1 LIQTIYDQHFEGL
14 ERVESYL
21 KSWQSLIGEIDEPT
35 YNNVLERLNL
45 QLENARNWRD
55 QVNTYFYRMSGIPDE
70 KGREIY
76 R

>member
-1 LIQTIYDQHFEGL
+1 M
-14 ERVESYL
+14 ESYL
-21 KSWQSLIGEIDEPT
+21 KSWQTLIGEIDELT
-35 YNNVLERLNL
+35 YNNVLERLKL

>member
-1 LIQTIYDQHFEGL
+1 MIQTIYDQHFEGS

-21 KSWQSLIGEIDEPT
+21 KSWQTLIGEIDELT
-35 YNNVLERLNL
+35 YNNVLERLKL

-70 KGREIY
+70 IGREIY

>member
-1 LIQTIYDQHFEGL
+1 LIQTIYDQHFEGF

-21 KSWQSLIGEIDEPT
+21 KSWQTLIGEIDELT
-35 YNNVLERLNL
+35 FKNVLERLKL

-70 KGREIY
+70 IGREIY

>member
-1 LIQTIYDQHFEGL
+1 MTSILKAF

-21 KSWQSLIGEIDEPT
+21 KSWQTLIGEIDELT
-35 YNNVLERLNL
+35 YNNVLERLKL

-70 KGREIY
+70 IGREIY

>member
-1 LIQTIYDQHFEGL
+1 MIQTIYDQHFEGL

-21 KSWQSLIGEIDEPT
+21 KSWQALIGEIDELT
-35 YNNVLERLNL
+35 YNNVLERLKL

-70 KGREIY
+70 IGREIY

>member
-1 LIQTIYDQHFEGL
+1 MIQTIYDQHFEGL

-21 KSWQSLIGEIDEPT
+21 KSWQTLIGEIDELT
-35 YNNVLERLNL
+35 YNNVLERLKL

-70 KGREIY
+70 IGREIY

>member
-1 LIQTIYDQHFEGL
+1 MKGQVDEATYDNVADRL
-14 ERVESYL
+14 ER
-21 KSWQSLIGEIDEPT
+21 
-35 YNNVLERLNL
+35 

-55 QVNTYFYRMSGIPDE
+55 QVNTYFYRMSGIPDD

>member
-1 LIQTIYDQHFEGL
+1 MIQTIYDQHFEGL

-21 KSWQSLIGEIDEPT
+21 KSCQTLIGEIDELT
-35 YNNVLERLNL
+35 YNNVLERLKL

-70 KGREIY
+70 IGREIY